1 MFKKILLILLFSLN
15 FFIQTSTTILLP
27 STYVNNSTDEF
38 FEMISQYES
47 FNEKLFDLY
56 YQEYQVNN
64 NIILSLNKV
73 NYPNFFNDQKIYN
86 SLTFKGG
93 LFVNKNYYLKN
104 NYIPDTLIPVTIT
117 KINRKQETM
126 LIDKTTLT
134 YAKAMFD
141 EASSKGL
148 NLVVFSAYRSY
159 IKQNEIY
166 NKASDKNYVAQAGFS
181 EHQTGKAI
189 DIATLDTGLSIHF
202 ENTKEYEYLT
212 KNAHRFGFI
221 KRYPKDKEN
230 VTKYPYESWHYRF
243 VGQDLATFIYEN
255 NLTLEEY
262 IYMYVELK

>member
-27 STYVNNSTDEF
+27 TTYVNNSTDEF

-86 SLTFKGG
+86 SFTFKGG
-93 LFVNKNYYLKN
+93 LFVNKNYYLQN

-141 EASSKGL
+141 TISFFTRRICLSPFVDFHLCRWATI
-148 NLVVFSAYRSY
+148 RSL
-159 IKQNEIY
+159 
-166 NKASDKNYVAQAGFS
+166 
-181 EHQTGKAI
+181 HW
-189 DIATLDTGLSIHF
+189 
-202 ENTKEYEYLT
+202 
-212 KNAHRFGFI
+212 
-221 KRYPKDKEN
+221 
-230 VTKYPYESWHYRF
+230 YPYCFHILFSPPRQIEMLFLR
-243 VGQDLATFIYEN
+243 
-255 NLTLEEY
+255 
-262 IYMYVELK
+262 